1 LNGEVTIMQYLLVLL
16 ILVAGAS
23 IAVQPVINATAAAEM
38 GHPLWGA
45 LVSAAVT
52 FLALAAAIVAIRLP
66 LPVVESL
73 RGFPTWF
80 YGGGLIGAF
89 MLFAALLAA
98 PRLGVATTA
107 ALIIAGQLAAALAID
122 QFGWL
127 GVPQHPISGL
137 RALGALCLLAGVTL
151 IRS

>member
-1 LNGEVTIMQYLLVLL
+1 MQLLFALLVL
-16 ILVAGAS
+16 IAGAS
-23 IAVQPVINATAAAEM
+23 IAVQPVVNAAAAAEM

-52 FLALAAAIVAIRLP
+52 FLALAVVIGVLRLL
-66 LPVVESL
+66 LPIAGSL
-73 RGFPTWF
+73 RGFPAWL

-107 ALIIAGQLAAALAID
+107 ALIIAGQLAAALMID

-127 GVPQHPISGL
+127 DMPQHSITGV
-137 RALGALCLLAGVTL
+137 RMVGALCLLAGVML
-151 IRS
+151 IRA